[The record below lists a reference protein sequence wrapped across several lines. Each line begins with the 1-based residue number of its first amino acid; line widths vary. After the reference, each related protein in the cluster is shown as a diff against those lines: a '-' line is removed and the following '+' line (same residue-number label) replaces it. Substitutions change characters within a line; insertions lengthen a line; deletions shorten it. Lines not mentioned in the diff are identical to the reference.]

1 MEQLQVY
8 DRAAIRHAREDATAR
23 HLMTAPG
30 VGTIV
35 VLGYMTG
42 VETPARF

>member
-1 MEQLQVY
+1 
-8 DRAAIRHAREDATAR
+8 
-23 HLMTAPG
+23 MTAPG

-42 VETPARF
+42 VETPARFSFNICRRLFRDDAEALSIR